1 MYIEAKLIFQY
12 YVPSEEQNEYIFYQ
26 KNTKGEPYVYSIS
39 GIRNIEAYMNLNGYP
54 VKPYILLIGNPN
66 IDDDDVVLTQQ
77 DQIAWI
83 DDGPDCDSLRD
94 LEIKDMNSIIQDDD
108 FNIMIEVDDETDEPI
123 LFEGKCTIMRVD
135 VFEEYDDEWDND
147 EWAWA
152 LDRLFFL
159 FELIIYLEDLF

>member
-83 DDGPDCDSLRD
+83 DDGPDSDTYRD
-94 LEIKDMNSIIQDDD
+94 LEVKDMNSIIQDDD

-123 LFEGKCTIMRVD
+123 LYEGKVCLMRVD

-147 EWAWA
+147 DE
-152 LDRLFFL
+152 
-159 FELIIYLEDLF
+159 EEDDWDNAYNPHY

>member
-147 EWAWA
+147 DE
-152 LDRLFFL
+152 
-159 FELIIYLEDLF
+159 EEDDWDNAYNPHY